1 MLALNW
7 PFAADLPRELAM
19 TDKVLT
25 VRCPSCGVQHPYQL
39 DNPYRPF
46 CGKGCKAIDLGA
58 WASEQ
63 YRVEAKPTTE
73 DLLEDMIDDI
83 ERDRP
88 PADR

>member
-1 MLALNW
+1 
-7 PFAADLPRELAM
+7 M
-19 TDKVLT
+19 TDKALT
-25 VRCPSCGVQHPYQL
+25 VRCPSCGVQHVYSM

-73 DLLEDMIDDI
+73 DLLEDLDLPNDASKL
-83 ERDRP
+83 D
-88 PADR
+88 